1 MSWLTALNKSI
12 AITTISWVHSYN
24 KQLTLNGCNWYQ
36 KYISRKDAEARTKTC
51 TKLCSQHKNYFAW
64 FWASHAKL
72 ISKMA
77 FKTVGHSKSYQQ
89 SQKLFLRHLQ
99 LFAAFVRAC
108 VTAFCSFA
116 CPQSRWSCYY
126 GDWQA
131 CQLCTKYS
139 TSYHSNRCATRN
151 SCQSTQLSMARSHLA
166 KLLSCWILGTIKC
179 GERMVANRR
188 RKN

>member
-1 MSWLTALNKSI
+1 MSWLIALNKSI
-12 AITTISWVHSYN
+12 AITTIFWVHSYN

-72 ISKMA
+72 ISKMT
-77 FKTVGHSKSYQQ
+77 FKTVDHSKSYQQ

-108 VTAFCSFA
+108 VAAFCSSA
-116 CPQSRWSCYY
+116 SPQQHMCWRSILSFWANSAHA
-126 GDWQA
+126 DLEA
-131 CQLCTKYS
+131 SKSPKLKS
-139 TSYHSNRCATRN
+139 T
-151 SCQSTQLSMARSHLA
+151 
-166 KLLSCWILGTIKC
+166 
-179 GERMVANRR
+179 
-188 RKN
+188 